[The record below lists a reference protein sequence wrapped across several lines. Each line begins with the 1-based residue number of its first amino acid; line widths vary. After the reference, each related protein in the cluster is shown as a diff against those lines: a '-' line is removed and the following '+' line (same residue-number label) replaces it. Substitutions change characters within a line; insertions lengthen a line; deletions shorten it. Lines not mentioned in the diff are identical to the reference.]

1 MTQPHP
7 LHALPLQPRFTTLS
21 PRFYTP
27 TAPTPMPGAEVVALN
42 QPLAQALGLD
52 LAATPDLADYLLGNR
67 IPQGSQPVASVYSGH
82 QFGVNVPQ
90 LGDGRALLIAEF
102 AAPDGEIW
110 EWQLKGA
117 GPTPYSRRGDGRA
130 VLRSS
135 IREYLASEAL
145 HHLGIP
151 TTRALA
157 LAASPQRVWRETAE
171 TAAVV
176 SRLAPSFVRFGHFE
190 YYFYQG
196 EPERIR
202 ELADWVI
209 RHHYPACQAA
219 EQPYLALLQ
228 AVISRTATLI
238 AHWQA
243 VGFCHGVMNSDNMSI
258 LGLTLDYGPYGFLDG
273 FDAGHIC
280 NHSDDSGRYAYNQQP
295 QIGLWNLH
303 CLAQALL
310 PLIEREDLLAAL
322 SDYQP
327 QFEAAFAELL
337 QRKLG
342 FSQWLDEDWTLVTD
356 LFELMQATHTDWT
369 IFWRTLSHWP
379 VQQNSAELRDLFLAR
394 TQFDDWLER
403 YAARLQDGVDAAS
416 RSAQMLATNPK
427 YILRN
432 HLAELAIQAA
442 QRGDYREV
450 QQLELCLRQPFAE
463 QPEFAA
469 YAALP
474 PSWASELSVSCSS

>member
-1 MTQPHP
+1 MAFTLAQ
-7 LHALPLQPRFTTLS
+7 LPLS
-21 PRFYTP
+21 PRFSLLHSRFWIETL
-27 TAPTPMPGAEVVALN
+27 PTPMPAPHNVVLN
-42 QPLAQALGLD
+42 HTLAKELGLVLGED
-52 LAATPDLADYLLGNR
+52 DADFLLGNR
-67 IPQGSQPVASVYSGH
+67 LPPGSQPLASVYSGH

-102 AAPDGEIW
+102 CAPDGAHW
-110 EWQLKGA
+110 EMQLKGA
-117 GPTPYSRRGDGRA
+117 GPTPFSRRGDGRA

-135 IREYLASEAL
+135 TREYLASEAL

-157 LAASPQRVWRETAE
+157 MAGSPQAVWRETRE

-176 SRLAPSFVRFGHFE
+176 TRLAPTFVRFGHFE
-190 YYFYQG
+190 YFFYQG
-196 EPERIR
+196 EPERVS

-209 RHHYPACQAA
+209 AHHYPQCRDASK
-219 EQPYLALLQ
+219 PYLAMLEQ
-228 AVISRTATLI
+228 VISRTATLI

-280 NHSDDSGRYAYNQQP
+280 NHSDETGRYAYNQQP

-310 PLIEREDLLAAL
+310 PLIPRDDLLAAL
-322 SDYQP
+322 GEYQT
-327 QFEAAFAELL
+327 QFEAAFAEQLR
-337 QRKLG
+337 RKLG
-342 FSQWLDEDWTLVTD
+342 FVTWQEDDWTLITD

-369 IFWRTLSHWP
+369 LFWRSLSHWP
-379 VQQNSAELRDLFLAR
+379 LQQNIAELRDLFLAR
-394 TQFDDWLER
+394 GEFDQWLTR
-403 YAARLQDGVDAAS
+403 YQSRLNDGITPEQ
-416 RSAQMLATNPK
+416 RSQAMLAANPK

-432 HLAELAIQAA
+432 YLAENAIALAQ
-442 QRGDYREV
+442 QGDFSEIER
-450 QQLELCLRQPFAE
+450 LHRCLMQPFAE

-469 YAALP
+469 YATMP
-474 PSWASELSVSCSS
+474 PDWAREITLSCSS